1 MPVLDPRQLIAGFL
15 GAALVGL
22 LASLLTD
29 RIEPQ
34 RALRLAA
41 GVTVGLAAGQLAG
54 SL

>member
-1 MPVLDPRQLIAGFL
+1 MTVLDPRQLLAGFL

-29 RIEPQ
+29 RIEPR
-34 RALRLAA
+34 RALWLAV
-41 GVTVGLAAGQLAG
+41 GVTLGLAVGQLAG